1 VRQIAK
7 IQKSPQAHQQTKA
20 SGQNSS
26 DSHGFAVRQKLLTSF
41 MGISNTYDSALQ
53 KAPFLEEFRQL
64 VTYRDLI
71 YQMVS
76 RNIKSRYK
84 RSVLGIAWTMI
95 NPLMTT
101 VILSLVF
108 SALMKSAVPYYTV
121 YLLSGMI
128 AWSFFAQTSL
138 AAMQEL
144 IWGGTLLNRIY
155 LPKAVFAA
163 SALGT
168 GLVNFLLSLPPLF
181 LVMAFTGV
189 PFKPALLF
197 LPVSLLILTIFTIGL
212 GLMLSALAIFFIDVV
227 DMYQLLLTAW
237 YFLTPILYPLSI
249 VPPERHWL
257 FKLNPMYHIIEV
269 FRAPIHAGAL
279 PGIKTISAA
288 TAIAC
293 GTLVIGWWI
302 FTRRADQFAYRV

>member
-1 VRQIAK
+1 
-7 IQKSPQAHQQTKA
+7 
-20 SGQNSS
+20 
-26 DSHGFAVRQKLLTSF
+26 
-41 MGISNTYDSALQ
+41 MEISNTYDSALQ